1 MSDPAE
7 PANPY
12 RVVYSQRVRIEFRE
26 LHGRAEARGLG
37 HQVLE
42 AARQIDAR
50 LRIYP
55 QFGQPLR
62 DLAMVGET
70 VWVAIVEPLVVQYVI
85 DDDKHVVFIV
95 APFKVLPHL
104 GL

>member
-7 PANPY
+7 PPIPY
-12 RVVYSQRVRIEFRE
+12 RVVYSQRVRIAFRE

-37 HQVLE
+37 RQVLE
-42 AARQIDAR
+42 AAKEIDAR

-62 DLAMVGET
+62 DLATVGET
-70 VWVAIVEPLVVQYVI
+70 VWVGIVEPLVVQYVI
-85 DDDKHVVFIV
+85 DDDKHVVFVV
-95 APFKVLPHL
+95 APLRVLPHL